1 MNIKKIVYSF
11 FIIFFLNFWSNIA
24 KSENSSFVVLKV
36 NNQLITN
43 IDIQNEKNY
52 LLAINQNLESLDD
65 KKLYEIAKASI
76 IREKIKKNELKKYFN
91 IDIYTKYIDNILEDF
106 YTKLNFENIESLEN
120 YLLSKNLQIDT
131 VKNKLNIEA
140 LWNEL
145 IYKRY
150 NNQVEIDKEKLR
162 KKIKEQKYKKESELF
177 FVSEIIFSANNKSE
191 IENKYKEILE
201 SINEIGFKNTANI
214 YSISNTAKFG
224 GEVGWVN
231 KSRMSDNISVKLEN
245 IKIGGITDLIK
256 VPNGF
261 LIIKVLDKK
270 METIERNEEE
280 DLKQLIIYERD
291 RQLNEFSSIYFQ
303 KIKKSS
309 LINEK

>member
-76 IREKIKKNELKKYFN
+76 IREKIKKNELRKYFN

-150 NNQVEIDKEKLR
+150 NKQVEIDKEKLR

-245 IKIGGITDLIK
+245 IKIGGVTDLIK

-270 METIERNEEE
+270 METIEQNEEE

>member
-245 IKIGGITDLIK
+245 IKIGGVTDLIK

-270 METIERNEEE
+270 METIEQNEEE

>member
-76 IREKIKKNELKKYFN
+76 IREKIKKNELRKYFN

-270 METIERNEEE
+270 METIEQNEEE

>member
-1 MNIKKIVYSF
+1 M
-11 FIIFFLNFWSNIA
+11 A

-150 NNQVEIDKEKLR
+150 NKQVEIDKEKLR

-270 METIERNEEE
+270 METIEQNEEE

>member
-150 NNQVEIDKEKLR
+150 NKQVEIDKEKLR

>member
-150 NNQVEIDKEKLR
+150 NRHIGNIFIQR
-162 KKIKEQKYKKESELF
+162 LF
-177 FVSEIIFSANNKSE
+177 NN
-191 IENKYKEILE
+191 NNVCNVRTYILCGT
-201 SINEIGFKNTANI
+201 SLVTRFWAL
-214 YSISNTAKFG
+214 S
-224 GEVGWVN
+224 
-231 KSRMSDNISVKLEN
+231 
-245 IKIGGITDLIK
+245 TDLLVLPQTSLLDNT
-256 VPNGF
+256 VP
-261 LIIKVLDKK
+261 
-270 METIERNEEE
+270 
-280 DLKQLIIYERD
+280 
-291 RQLNEFSSIYFQ
+291 
-303 KIKKSS
+303 
-309 LINEK
+309 

>member
-76 IREKIKKNELKKYFN
+76 IREKIKKNELRKYFN

>member
-270 METIERNEEE
+270 METIEQNEEE

>member
-76 IREKIKKNELKKYFN
+76 IREKIKKNELRKYFN

-150 NNQVEIDKEKLR
+150 NKQVEIDKEKLR

-270 METIERNEEE
+270 METIEQNEEE